1 MNVSTILAEL
11 AKTAGADV
19 VREAC
24 QSFLNGGASG
34 KVKKPKRE
42 RKPRG
47 KSSWNVEVDR
57 VREEMMASYRKTH
70 TSATKEEVEKAVS
83 YKNAF
88 AEASRRRRATNP
100 EAQAKYEEYKQRSDA
115 RRAERKAKK
124 QGNAAP
130 APAEVPQEDGH
141 ESVPESE
148 SHSPRICTECEDPIP
163 APRGAIAGGD
173 GSHRMCL
180 VRGMKAGKYRNPTEW
195 EEAAKAEGKR
205 RAEIA
210 AAEASSQVIQE
221 ATAAAEPKK
230 RGRPAKK
237 ATNA

>member
-11 AKTAGADV
+11 AKTVGVDAMK
-19 VREAC
+19 EAC
-24 QSFLNGGASG
+24 QSFVNGGASG
-34 KVKKPKRE
+34 KVKKVKRE

-47 KSSWNVEVDR
+47 KSSWNLEVDG
-57 VREEMMASYRKTH
+57 VRQEMMAAHRKAH
-70 TSATKEEVEKAVS
+70 PSASQEDVDKAVS
-83 YKNAF
+83 YKMAF

-100 EAQAKYEEYKQRSDA
+100 EAQAKYEEYKQKADA

-124 QGNAAP
+124 EGKVTP
-130 APAEVPQEDGH
+130 APAEEADAEADHGSDAPSQSARVCP
-141 ESVPESE
+141 
-148 SHSPRICTECEDPIP
+148 ECEDPVP
-163 APRGAIAGGD
+163 APRGAVAGGD

-180 VRGMKAGKYRNPTEW
+180 FRGMNAGKWRNPTEW

-205 RAEIA
+205 RADIA
-210 AAEASSQVIQE
+210 VAEAASSTVQD